1 MMIDFAAFVQRL
13 DQTKTINNKLRD
25 ALFGGIH
32 RNRFEGSE
40 TFVSPGNYPGSIYYI
55 QSGIVR
61 GSIEGPQDKIT
72 TWFKRE
78 GDIIIPQGV
87 LQQRPSEE
95 YISAV
100 TKTTLLSVSFNH
112 LNKVIQAHPEAI
124 DLLLLLMNEK
134 TEEGQYRERMLRI
147 SGARERYNYFLKK
160 ESFVLNRVP
169 HFLIASYLNVTKETF
184 SRLNKGLSY

>member
-1 MMIDFAAFVQRL
+1 MMIDFAAFIERL
-13 DQTKTINNKLRD
+13 NQTKPINNKLRD

-55 QSGIVR
+55 QSGLVR

-78 GDIIIPQGV
+78 GDIIIPQGI

-100 TKTTLLSVSFNH
+100 MKTTLLSVSVNH
-112 LNKVIQAHPEAI
+112 LNKITQTHPEVN
-124 DLLLLLMNEK
+124 DLLLLLINEK
-134 TEEGQYRERMLRI
+134 ANEGHYRERMLRI
-147 SGARERYNYFLKK
+147 TGARERYNYFLKS
-160 ESFVLNRVP
+160 EAYVLNRVP